1 MDKRKKYYIVLDT
14 ETANEIP
21 DQLVYDLGFVVTDKQ
36 GNIYER
42 FSFVINDIFLN
53 EKDLMQTAYYAD
65 KLPQYYEGIKSKKWI
80 CIKPKSLLNK

>member
-42 FSFVINDIFLN
+42 YSFIISDIF
-53 EKDLMQTAYYAD
+53 Y
-65 KLPQYYEGIKSKKWI
+65 
-80 CIKPKSLLNK
+80 